1 MLLVKCPKCGK
12 ELSEKDDLCPACG
25 YPINKEPLTTDS
37 QETKVTER
45 NEPQTKTFNKKNK
58 AKLIIPVALVVVVIG
73 VLAGVIYNIKVLQP
87 RKIEAENRAI
97 YEEAMEL
104 LESGKYSKSAEL
116 FQYIAGYE
124 DVDEMLEN
132 IENILH
138 VVGKWTGVATYMND
152 QVAKI
157 ENGSTEAIIN
167 EDNTFTFTVNEDTV
181 TGVWVEVDS
190 SKLEN
195 GDKAYNFITD
205 EAEKLGTGILQNTE
219 GNTFQLL
226 IAYDDANIWII
237 YEK

>member
-1 MLLVKCPKCGK
+1 
-12 ELSEKDDLCPACG
+12 
-25 YPINKEPLTTDS
+25 
-37 QETKVTER
+37 
-45 NEPQTKTFNKKNK
+45 
-58 AKLIIPVALVVVVIG
+58 
-73 VLAGVIYNIKVLQP
+73 
-87 RKIEAENRAI
+87 
-97 YEEAMEL
+97 
-104 LESGKYSKSAEL
+104 
-116 FQYIAGYE
+116 
-124 DVDEMLEN
+124 
-132 IENILH
+132 
-138 VVGKWTGVATYMND
+138 MND

-181 TGVWVEVDS
+181 TGVWVEADS

-195 GDKAYNFITD
+195 GDTAYNFITD